1 MYMEPLLETKIGTI
15 KHNSNKLYKQL
26 SVKNKDKSK
35 TPQIARRQHT
45 KLRISKEHE
54 NQYFGK

>member
-1 MYMEPLLETKIGTI
+1 MEPLLETKINTV
-15 KHNSNKLYKQL
+15 KRDSNHKLYKQL